1 MEGRIGEMERRDV
14 AKRGRNEEKRG
25 KGKLPFL
32 PLLLSSFLS
41 FSEFECSQITTSLL
55 FPRVLAGGNMN
66 CVLGNMSNRYMRYV
80 YNHVYSCIG
89 LHACVNVCV

>member
-1 MEGRIGEMERRDV
+1 MRKKEEGGSFHFS
-14 AKRGRNEEKRG
+14 
-25 KGKLPFL
+25 LCTSSLL

-41 FSEFECSQITTSLL
+41 YEFECSQITTNLL

>member
-1 MEGRIGEMERRDV
+1 MRKKEEGGSFHFS
-14 AKRGRNEEKRG
+14 
-25 KGKLPFL
+25 LCTSSLL

-41 FSEFECSQITTSLL
+41 SEFECSQITTNLL

>member
-1 MEGRIGEMERRDV
+1 MRKKEEGGSFHFS
-14 AKRGRNEEKRG
+14 
-25 KGKLPFL
+25 LCTSSLL

-41 FSEFECSQITTSLL
+41 YEFECSQITTNLL

-66 CVLGNMSNRYMRYV
+66 CVLGNMLNRYMRYV
-80 YNHVYSCIG
+80 YSHVYSCIG

>member
-1 MEGRIGEMERRDV
+1 MWQREGGMRKKKEG
-14 AKRGRNEEKRG
+14 GSFHFS
-25 KGKLPFL
+25 LCTSSFL
-32 PLLLSSFLS
+32 PLFLSSFLS
-41 FSEFECSQITTSLL
+41 SEFECCQITTNLL